1 MRMRFGRA
9 LPIVLGLPCLLM
21 AQKEVDSPKSQAAVA
36 KLSAE
41 QVQRTNDLIH
51 RQFGDSFMLVENAQ
65 PPVLTGDFDG
75 DGIEDAAFVASSKKV
90 PHVEAATG
98 YRMVDPY
105 DDFFGYGNPQ
115 VTVRFNSSEPGRA
128 RYLLIVHGAGA
139 EAWRSST
146 PKSKYVIVNLPFESL
161 EVSDFVWK
169 KKQVV
174 AIEATETSTLSSML
188 FWDGKKYR
196 WEPTGTE

>member
-1 MRMRFGRA
+1 MRMRFGLA
-9 LPIVLGLPCLLM
+9 LPIILALPFLLH
-21 AQKEVDSPKSQAAVA
+21 AQKDADPPKSQTATA

-41 QVQRTNDLIH
+41 QVLQANDLIH
-51 RQFGDSFMLVENAQ
+51 RQFGDGFMLVENAQ
-65 PPVLTGDFDG
+65 PPMLTGDFDG

-90 PHVEAATG
+90 PHVEAPTG

-105 DDFFGYGNPQ
+105 DDFFGYSSPQ

-128 RYLLIVHGAGA
+128 RYLLIVHGVGA

-146 PKSKYVIVNLPFESL
+146 PKSKYVVINLPFETL

-169 KKQVV
+169 KKQIVG
-174 AIEATETSTLSSML
+174 IEATETTTLSAML

-196 WEPTGTE
+196 WEPTGME